1 MSEGS
6 TRDEAAPAGERLG
19 RKTWVYH
26 LCWIASWLS
35 LRGLWRLRVDGRE
48 NLPST
53 GGVMLVCN
61 HQSFLDI
68 PLVAAST
75 RRHVCFVARESLAR
89 SRFLAF
95 IMRGCGAILIQRGN
109 PSHRVLREID
119 AHLRQGDCVAV
130 FPEGTRSK
138 DGRVQPFRQGAVLA
152 ARRVG
157 VPLVPAGIR
166 GPIEILPRQRKLPGL
181 GRTSIRFG
189 SPIDPALPDAL
200 EKAREAVVAMVG
212 DGRYEPASPGK

>member
-1 MSEGS
+1 MSR
-6 TRDEAAPAGERLG
+6 TDERLG

-26 LCWIASWLS
+26 LCWIASWLG
-35 LRGLWRLRVDGRE
+35 LHLLWRLRVDGRE
-48 NLPST
+48 NLPAE

-95 IMRGCGAILIQRGN
+95 IMRGCGAILVQRGN
-109 PSHRVLREID
+109 PSHRVLREIE

-130 FPEGTRSK
+130 FPEGTRSP
-138 DGRVQPFRQGAVLA
+138 DGRVRAFRQGAVLA

-166 GPIEILPRQRKLPGL
+166 GAIEVLPRDRKLPRL
-181 GRTSIRFG
+181 RRVSIRYG
-189 SPIDPALPDAL
+189 SPIDPEAPEAL
-200 EKAREAVVAMVG
+200 ETAREAVVAMVG
-212 DGRYEPASPGK
+212 DGRYAPEIPGK